1 MSGDTLKH
9 PQRRDVLRNS
19 DDRRE
24 YELGRADGDAMAI
37 LGRGVNATG
46 TFTPARLQLLAEDLP
61 SIRRDIEARRM
72 KQALDTAA
80 SALGMAATELL
91 GLLPAQ
97 TGAALL
103 GWCTGLLG
111 KDPTRFM
118 ADETDPDPWADE
130 DAEPEPRRRL
140 YGGR

>member
-1 MSGDTLKH
+1 MSGDLLKH
-9 PQRRDVLRNS
+9 PHRRHVVRNA
-19 DDRRE
+19 DDRRDF
-24 YELGRADGDAMAI
+24 ELGRADGDAMAI
-37 LGRGVNATG
+37 LGRGINATG

-61 SIRRDIEARRM
+61 SIRWDIEARRM

-80 SALGMAATELL
+80 NALGMAPTELF

-97 TGAALL
+97 TGSALL

-111 KDPTRFM
+111 KDPSRFM
-118 ADETDPDPWADE
+118 ADEADPDPWADE